1 MPILTRSNVLIVLL
15 EYIDLHNLNGSMKQT
30 FARGYP
36 AFYHFIS
43 LYFMLSTTIA
53 TNYVEFVSIMPVFS
67 SLLLPSYYSNNF
79 ASQNRRIPIHI
90 WMSNPWCVC
99 MCIYIRIYMYVCMY
113 VMYYAMVV
121 TKCFWFAVQFC

>member
-43 LYFMLSTTIA
+43 LYFILSTTIA
-53 TNYVEFVSIMPVFS
+53 TNYVEFVSVMPALALYFC
-67 SLLLPSYYSNNF
+67 LPI
-79 ASQNRRIPIHI
+79 IPISLPAKI
-90 WMSNPWCVC
+90 NTSL
-99 MCIYIRIYMYVCMY
+99 CIYG
-113 VMYYAMVV
+113 
-121 TKCFWFAVQFC
+121 